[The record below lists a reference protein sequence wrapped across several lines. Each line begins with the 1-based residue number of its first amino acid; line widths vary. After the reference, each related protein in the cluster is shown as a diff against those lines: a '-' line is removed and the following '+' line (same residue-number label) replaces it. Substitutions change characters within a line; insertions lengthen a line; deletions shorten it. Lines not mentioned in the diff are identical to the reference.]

1 MPPTYPEHFKVR
13 YSSPSSDSSLAIPIH
28 NPATG
33 EIITT
38 LQAGTP
44 TEVDAAVRAAQK
56 AYETDWR
63 WRSPAERS
71 ALLFRCADALEPH
84 RDELAELLCLENGK
98 PKQDALAFDINFL
111 VSIFRFF
118 ASLCDKLPGEFYQ
131 RGSVN
136 ATVIYEP
143 FGVCVGILPFNWP
156 PIHFGGK
163 TAPALA
169 AGNVMILKPGEQA
182 PLTVIRMCEIISE
195 VLPPDVVQVLPGLG
209 PDVPSALIKHDLVR
223 MVSFTGSTV
232 AGAKAA
238 ETAAKTVTP
247 VVLELG
253 GKNAFVVFDDVED
266 VDQAVGYALEG
277 AFFNKGEA
285 CTAASRMLVQKGVY
299 KQFCEKLAAGV
310 KKLKSGNGLD
320 PSTHVGPQVSKA
332 QQERVLSYLQKTTEL
347 EKEGKVKIAGQGQ
360 LPDDPACKNG
370 YFVQPTLIIDVARDL
385 VIAQEEMFGVLV
397 TVTPFETEDEAIDI
411 VNESRYGL
419 TSIIFSQNSERCWR
433 FSKRVDVGLVFVN
446 NYFRNILGV
455 PFGGAKETGYGREH
469 SIDTLKEWCRAK
481 VITQPSGFGE
491 MPRWRAVKEIYQS

>member
-1 MPPTYPEHFKVR
+1 MTMPSKYPSVLKVR
-13 YSSPSSDSSLAIPIH
+13 HSSPNTSHQFPIH

-33 EIITT
+33 EIITH
-38 LQAGTP
+38 LQAGTSK
-44 TEVDAAVRAAQK
+44 EVDAAVQAAQK
-56 AYETDWR
+56 AYETNWR

-71 ALLFRCADALEPH
+71 VLLFKCADALEPH
-84 RDELAELLCLENGK
+84 KDELAELLCLENGK
-98 PKQDALAFDINFL
+98 PKQDALMFDINFL
-111 VSIFRFF
+111 VGVFRFF
-118 ASLCDKLPGEFYQ
+118 ASICDKLPGEFYQ

-195 VLPPDVVQVLPGLG
+195 VLPPNVVQVVPGLG
-209 PDVPSALIKHDLVR
+209 PEVPSSLIKHDLVK

-253 GKNAFVVFDDVED
+253 GKNAFVVFDDFENLD
-266 VDQAVGYALEG
+266 RAVGDALEG

-285 CTAASRMLVQKGVY
+285 CTAASRILVQKGVY
-299 KQFCEKLAAGV
+299 EEFCAKLAAGV
-310 KKLKSGNGLD
+310 KRLKSGNGMES
-320 PSTHVGPQVSKA
+320 STHVGPQVSKA
-332 QQERVLSYLQKTTEL
+332 QQERVLGYLQKAKDL
-347 EKEGKVKIAGQGQ
+347 EREGKVKIAAQGH
-360 LPDDPACKNG
+360 LPNDPACKDG
-370 YFVQPTLIIDVARDL
+370 YFVPPTLITDVSRDL

-397 TVTPFETEDEAIDI
+397 TVTPFDTEE
-411 VNESRYGL
+411 VSTPL
-419 TSIIFSQNSERCWR
+419 
-433 FSKRVDVGLVFVN
+433 
-446 NYFRNILGV
+446 
-455 PFGGAKETGYGREH
+455 H
-469 SIDTLKEWCRAK
+469 
-481 VITQPSGFGE
+481 
-491 MPRWRAVKEIYQS
+491 